1 MIAAAPRG
9 PLAQAVALAPHAYPA
24 AELVALTAHEDPTVS
39 RTALDILTQHYSLR
53 LRLADLGGVATHTV
67 PAPGGDTGVVRTLRP
82 VPMEVCGERNNG
94 GPRG

>member
-24 AELVALTAHEDPTVS
+24 AELVALTAHEDATVA
-39 RTALDILTQHYSLR
+39 RVALDILAQCYSLR

-67 PAPGGDTGVVRTLRP
+67 PAPGGDAGVVRTLKP
-82 VPMEVCGERNNG
+82 IAMESCSERNG
-94 GPRG
+94 GARG